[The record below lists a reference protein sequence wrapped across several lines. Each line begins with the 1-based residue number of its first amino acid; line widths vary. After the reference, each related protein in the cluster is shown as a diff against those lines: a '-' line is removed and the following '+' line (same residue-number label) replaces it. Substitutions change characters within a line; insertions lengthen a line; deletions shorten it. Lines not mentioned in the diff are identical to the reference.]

1 MADQKHLY
9 ATEPAVV
16 TAAHNDEKDIQP
28 AHQETMGGTLE
39 QVLHK
44 NLHNTVVE
52 DRQTA
57 LELAINAD
65 PGPSKLSWRYIR
77 LWMIV
82 FLMCMNQGDGGEF
95 HQIRL

>member
-1 MADQKHLY
+1 MADQKNYY
-9 ATEPAVV
+9 ASELNSAR
-16 TAAHNDEKDIQP
+16 NDDKDIHP
-28 AHQETMGGTLE
+28 VHEERGGTLE

-44 NLHNTVVE
+44 NLHGTVLE

-65 PGPSKLSWRYIR
+65 PGPKKTSWRYIR

-82 FLMCMNQGDGGEF
+82 FLMCMNQGDGGESTEV
-95 HQIRL
+95 HHLCRY